1 MDKKNFINSFFCGT
15 FALVL
20 GFVFFLCLCY
30 GAPGTKSSLLV
41 KNSVFSQPLNSQYK
55 KFQGEIMLPMQ
66 GYWRIVR
73 TNQAENITE
82 IYLVPSTP
90 MSDEEIGGRV
100 TAVIENKQTERGHY
114 FLQQL
119 FWPCKE
125 YAKKHNNI
133 GPSSLQDL
141 DPEKDKYL
149 LKSLSSSPFDKIEG
163 QDVEGPFVFLV
174 PEVPFHF
181 EKIGEYV
188 LEKNK
193 EVLAW
198 ELRPYVDDGK
208 HWVLYTNDSCIRQP
222 IDTRLMKKYQQV
234 IRPVKRKKKEMAKK
248 MPGERSYS
256 IAAVCKEMPKIP
268 LLITLENVY
277 SGETIEIKWDMNK
290 ACQLE
295 RGKSV
300 DLKGVRTTAWL
311 SYSIFSHSP
320 IITTWLFT
328 LDKKK
333 IVDLF
338 PYSIPRYRE
347 TLSVFDIL
355 GGRAAVRETLQL
367 QVLNART
374 PTSKEENYTIALE
387 SLEGVKVKSH
397 PFREMLKK
405 NSVKVKE
412 LPLANLAPHDHFFV
426 YMANP
431 RDILAFLDKGCEFLH
446 RVGTTFTGNGVDYG
460 LDKKYLQRLGFNKQ
474 LLRALLEAGS
484 ILECALVFPDLF
496 FIDGTD
502 ITVVSRLKRPGQVSA
517 LLTLIGLNELP
528 PKGIITHKLKDGNS
542 VYWSIW
548 DDLLMVST
556 SKSELD
562 KVLQLKAKEG
572 KGSLGQ
578 SEEFQYMLT
587 QLPIT
592 ESTWSYAYLSDPFIR
607 HLVSPAVKIGQL
619 RRIRARADME
629 FLTACALLA
638 NLDGM
643 KSPWSI
649 KNLVEYKYI
658 PETYLE
664 GDYYFDQNHILHSNT
679 YGILSNMKTLSQ
691 VPIDR
696 VSREEEKAYKRY
708 VEVYSDYWRQFF
720 DPIALRLDETADGF
734 LEAEVFILP
743 LANNSFYN
751 FLKTALKRKEDNT
764 EFKIPKLSIDPVIML
779 SLNLGDEAWKGIL
792 RDSYDMLHRYI
803 PLHPAIFEDFGPGLH
818 LAVHD
823 ADPVIALGSGDV
835 LGAFGANFIS
845 GVGGGILSVPVLL
858 SVLTRPCTLVIETQN
873 PQRTL
878 NYLKQAV
885 PAAGMGRPDWEFNVR
900 VHQVEDR
907 DQWVF
912 SFNLAGLIKLRFSV
926 ELQDE
931 FVLIRNI
938 PWSHNEK
945 IVSVEK
951 TGLKSAS
958 LITYPDA
965 CDLQLPGLFEADQ
978 DRSLFT
984 ALQGVGRLYPLV
996 ASGYASIEDAAEK
1009 HEALFGFAPKH
1020 PGNGRFLWSN
1030 FHLESSTYGS
1040 VFYQRQPAYK
1050 KGDTNFGV
1058 MAGFQYLGVSMQF
1071 EDSGLR
1077 TKCRWKMTR

>member
-1 MDKKNFINSFFCGT
+1 MDKRKFINSFFSGT
-15 FALVL
+15 FALVSGL
-20 GFVFFLCLCY
+20 LFFLCLGY
-30 GAPGTKSSLLV
+30 GALEAKGSLSV

-55 KFQGEIMLPMQ
+55 KFLGEIMLPAQ
-66 GYWRIVR
+66 GYWRMVR

-90 MSDEEIGGRV
+90 MSDEEMGGRV
-100 TAVIENKQTERGHY
+100 AAVIEKKQIQKGQY
-114 FLQQL
+114 FLSQ
-119 FWPCKE
+119 FIWPCTN

-133 GPSSLQDL
+133 GPSSLEDL
-141 DPEKDKYL
+141 DDEKYKYL
-149 LKSLSSSPFDKIEG
+149 LKSLSRSPFDKIKGGE
-163 QDVEGPFVFLV
+163 VEGPFVFLV
-174 PEVPFHF
+174 PEVTFHF
-181 EKIGEYV
+181 EKKGEYV
-188 LEKNK
+188 LAKNK

-208 HWVLYTNDSCIRQP
+208 HWVLYTDGSCIRQP

-234 IRPVKRKKKEMAKK
+234 IRPVKRKKKETTKK
-248 MPGERSYS
+248 MPDERSYS
-256 IAAVCKEMPKIP
+256 IAAVCKEMPKIA

-277 SGETIEIKWDMNK
+277 SGETIEIQWDMNK
-290 ACQLE
+290 ARQLE

-311 SYSIFSHSP
+311 SYARLSHSP
-320 IITTWLFT
+320 IMTTWLFT

-333 IVDLF
+333 KIDLF
-338 PYSIPRYRE
+338 PHSRRQPRE

-367 QVLNART
+367 EVLNVST
-374 PTSKEENYTIALE
+374 EWDKKYDIAIE

-431 RDILAFLDKGCEFLH
+431 RDILAFLNQGCEFLH
-446 RVGTTFTGNGVDYG
+446 RIGTTFTGNGIDYG

-474 LLRALLEAGS
+474 LLRALLQAGS
-484 ILECALVFPDLF
+484 ILECALIFPDLF

-502 ITVVSRLKRPGQVSA
+502 VTVVSRLKRPGQVSA

-562 KVLQLKAKEG
+562 KVLQLKANEG

-607 HLVSPAVKIGQL
+607 HLVSPAAKIGQL

-638 NLDGM
+638 RLDGM

-664 GDYYFDQNHILHSNT
+664 GDYYFNQNHILYSKT
-679 YGILSNMKTLSQ
+679 YGRLSNMKPLSQ

-696 VSREEEKAYKRY
+696 VSRQEEKAYKRY
-708 VEVYSDYWRQFF
+708 VNVYSDYWRQFF

-743 LANNSFYN
+743 LVNNSFYN
-751 FLKTALKRKEDNT
+751 SLKAALKRKEDNT
-764 EFKIPKLSIDPVIML
+764 EFKIPKLSIDPIIML
-779 SLNLGDEAWKGIL
+779 SLNLGEEAWKGIL
-792 RDSYDMLHRYI
+792 KDFYNMLNRYM

-823 ADPVIALGSGDV
+823 ADPVIALGSGDI
-835 LGAFGANFIS
+835 LGAFGADFISVS
-845 GVGGGILSVPVLL
+845 GVGGSMLSLPVLL

-885 PAAGMGRPDWEFNVR
+885 PAARTGRPDREFNVR

-945 IVSVEK
+945 IVSVDK

-978 DRSLFT
+978 DRNLFI
-984 ALQGVGRLYPLV
+984 AFQGVGHLYPLV
-996 ASGYASIEDAAEK
+996 VSGYASIEDAAEK
-1009 HEALFGFAPKH
+1009 HEALFGFAPRH
-1020 PGNGRFLWSN
+1020 PGNGRFLWNN

-1040 VFYQRQPAYK
+1040 VFYQLQPAYK

-1077 TKCRWKMTR
+1077 TKCRWKITW